1 MRRFLRA
8 FAGCWLVCQIV
19 AAAAP
24 LTLVSDNFGID
35 QASCC
40 PGIGPGQYCPMHHKS
55 GAERAGDKRTCTMES
70 ACAHHDAAL
79 LTILAVG
86 VLPPAPIAAVSMSD
100 TESLRAIAS
109 STRAQAFV
117 PDAPPPRI

>member
-8 FAGCWLVCQIV
+8 LAGCWLACQIV
-19 AAAAP
+19 AVASP
-24 LTLVSDNFGID
+24 LTLVSDGFGID

-40 PGIGPGQYCPMHHKS
+40 PGIGPGQFCPMHHKS
-55 GAERAGDKRTCTMES
+55 AADRAGDKTCKMES

-86 VLPPAPIAAVSMSD
+86 VLPPAPIVVVSMSN
-100 TESLRAIAS
+100 TESLGAIAS
-109 STRAQAFV
+109 STRARVVV

>member
-8 FAGCWLVCQIV
+8 LAGCWLACQVV

-24 LTLVSDNFGID
+24 LSLVSDNFGID

-40 PGIGPGQYCPMHHKS
+40 PGIGPGQIRPMHHKS
-55 GAERAGDKRTCTMES
+55 AADKTTCKMES

-86 VLPPAPIAAVSMSD
+86 VLPPS
-100 TESLRAIAS
+100 SLTIAS
-109 STRAQAFV
+109 VAASAESIAMVTTSTLSRTSI
-117 PDAPPPRI
+117 PDAPPPKTLA

>member
-8 FAGCWLVCQIV
+8 LAGAWLACQIV

-24 LTLVSDNFGID
+24 LTLFSDSLGID

-40 PGIGPGQYCPMHHKS
+40 PGVLPGQACPMHHKS
-55 GAERAGDKRTCTMES
+55 SADKTTCKMES

-86 VLPPAPIAAVSMSD
+86 VLPPPAVADAAVSDLDSVL
-100 TESLRAIAS
+100 TTATSSSSRAV
-109 STRAQAFV
+109 V
-117 PDAPPPRI
+117 PDVPPPQPLA

>member
-8 FAGCWLVCQIV
+8 LAGIWLACQLV
-19 AAAAP
+19 AAASP
-24 LTLVSDNFGID
+24 LTLVSDAFGID

-40 PGIGPGQYCPMHHKS
+40 PGVAPGQMCPMHHH
-55 GAERAGDKRTCTMES
+55 GAADKKTCKMES

-86 VLPPAPIAAVSMSD
+86 VVQAAIHPVAPVSHSPARFVSATATVARAV
-100 TESLRAIAS
+100 I
-109 STRAQAFV
+109 
-117 PDAPPPRI
+117 PDVPPPQYLA